1 MTGFAVH
8 QGRWA
13 KAGLAAL
20 GAAALA
26 VPLASAWAVA
36 QDPTQPAAGDAAAA
50 PAAAGSAALT
60 AEQVTSARDIFNNF
74 SCGACH
80 VLGDAN
86 ATGQIGPT
94 LDGNANLDHD
104 FIVNRV
110 AHGQGAMPGF
120 AGQIADEDISLLAD
134 YIMQVKK

>member
-1 MTGFAVH
+1 MKEFAPITGSLKV
-8 QGRWA
+8 
-13 KAGLAAL
+13 GLAAL
-20 GAAALA
+20 GLAAVTLPVASALA
-26 VPLASAWAVA
+26 TA
-36 QDPTQPAAGDAAAA
+36 QDPTQA
-50 PAAAGSAALT
+50 PASAELT
-60 AEQVTSARDIFNNF
+60 AEQVEAARATFNNF

-80 VLGDAN
+80 VLADAG

-110 AHGQGAMPGF
+110 VNGQGAMPGF
-120 AGQIADEDISLLAD
+120 GGQIPDEEIDQLAT